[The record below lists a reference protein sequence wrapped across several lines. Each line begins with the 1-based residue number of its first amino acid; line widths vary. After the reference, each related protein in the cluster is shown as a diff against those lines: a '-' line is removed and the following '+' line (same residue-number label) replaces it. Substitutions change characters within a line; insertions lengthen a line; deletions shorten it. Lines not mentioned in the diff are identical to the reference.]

1 MESIGWGAEIE
12 PGDPRHLIVFISG
25 YGRPGQATFHF
36 AEFATRF
43 PQTKLFLRDGTNS
56 LYAHGITGVTTT
68 SEESV
73 EFLRYM
79 IDRLAPER
87 VTFVSGSVG
96 SHPTVMWGC
105 ELGVD
110 DIHLI
115 GAVTDMA
122 RAVDSPRAG
131 MPAFEPLR
139 EHVEQLLAQG
149 YPHANLRHYLL
160 ENGHRVSSIDLFYG
174 MDDPTD
180 IEQAR
185 NISDLPNMRSTI
197 YHRGDHI
204 RVPMFVQR
212 RDMDLT
218 NRINR
223 PIERPADL
231 RASGLRQD
239 VDLGYAVVRLE

>member
-1 MESIGWGAEIE
+1 METIGWGAAIE
-12 PGDPRHLIVFISG
+12 EGDPRHLIVFISG
-25 YGRPGQATFHF
+25 YGRPGRATFHF
-36 AEFATRF
+36 AEFASRF
-43 PQTKLFLRDGTNS
+43 GQTKLFLRDGSNT
-56 LYAHGITGVTTT
+56 LYAGGIPGVTD
-68 SEESV
+68 SAEENV

-87 VTFVSGSVG
+87 VSFVSGSVG
-96 SHPTVMWGC
+96 THPAVLWGC
-105 ELGVD
+105 ELGIN

-122 RAVDSPRAG
+122 RIVRSSRG
-131 MPAFEPLR
+131 NMPAFEPVRDHMLD
-139 EHVEQLLAQG
+139 LLAAG
-149 YPHANLRHYLL
+149 YPHADLRPFL
-160 ENGHRVSSIDLFYG
+160 EQHGHRVDSIDLFYG

-197 YHRGDHI
+197 YYQGDHL

-218 NRINR
+218 NRLNA
-223 PIERPADL
+223 PVQRPADQ
-231 RASGLRQD
+231 RGRGVHTD
-239 VDLGYAVVRLE
+239 IDLGYAVVRLE

>member
-12 PGDPRHLIVFISG
+12 PGDPSHLIVFISG

-43 PQTKLFLRDGTNS
+43 PQTKLFLRDGSNT
-56 LYAHGITGVTTT
+56 LYSQGIPGVTT
-68 SEESV
+68 SPEENV

-79 IDRLAPER
+79 IDRLAPKR

-96 SHPTVMWGC
+96 THPTVTWGC

-115 GAVTDMA
+115 GAVTNMHSA
-122 RAVDSPRAG
+122 LESPRAT

-139 EHVEQLLAQG
+139 VHIAQLLAEG
-149 YPHANLRHYLL
+149 YPHGNLRDYLL
-160 ENGHRVSSIDLFYG
+160 EHGHRVGSIDLFYG

-185 NISDLPNMRSTI
+185 NISDLPNMRSTV
-197 YHRGDHI
+197 YHRGDHL

-218 NRINR
+218 NRING
-223 PIERPADL
+223 PVERPADL

-239 VDLGYAVVRLE
+239 VELGYAVVRLE